1 MNQRRYRFL
10 LFGVVSGLFLGCGGP
25 SEVERENR
33 KSFEALLT
41 AISLKSTKELEKD
54 AKQLDGRRTSGLLS
68 EARHKELSAIIEKA
82 RSGEWGAAEEMA
94 YQFRETQPFF
104 K

>member
-1 MNQRRYRFL
+1 MGQRHYRFL
-10 LFGVVSGLFLGCGGP
+10 LLGVVSALFLGCGGP
-25 SEVERENR
+25 SEVERDNR

-41 AISLKSTKELEKD
+41 AISLKNPKELEKD
-54 AKQLDGRRTSGLLS
+54 AQHLDGRHTSGLLS

-82 RSGEWGAAEEMA
+82 RSGDWGAAEEMA
-94 YQFRETQPFF
+94 YQFREKRPFF